1 MRRYADL
8 VRHGGNEALF
18 LAAELS
24 ILSTRLGWPF
34 HIHAEGV
41 RGTGKTSILRSVRDV
56 LPRIK
61 RIKGCLY
68 NCSPG
73 RPHCPHH
80 KGLSPREIRAIG
92 TEWVPMPFLEVS
104 HSAKLGTVVGTIDL
118 SRITQGEAPS
128 AVLLPGTLAKAHRGI
143 VFIDE
148 INRLADTAPEL
159 ADVLLDVMGTRPGR
173 LQIEESGLA
182 PVELPVQVSVWAASN
197 PDEEPGPLEDIRRQL
212 ADRFD
217 FTVPVSRPDSPAQ
230 VRRILDSIAGA
241 GRLAGA
247 GRGDQDGPGETRR
260 LRRRRMALLAR
271 TGRALPELGG
281 SERDLLAQLYVRYD
295 LESLRAVEAWQW
307 AARIAAQR
315 AGRRRVVRSDLL
327 AVAALVLGHRVEA
340 RVLSELLAELAG
352 TRGAPEQ
359 MLVDSAGGQVHAP
372 PDSAAGSGQGQGGR
386 PAGGA
391 GDDFNLDRYGGG
403 SGSAQA
409 DSRSWG
415 TAPGRDQ
422 PGRGMGGLDGP
433 GGRAMQASGGSLPG
447 QGAGHPDGAAR
458 AGANGWL
465 QRLRAW
471 LGDGWD
477 DPTGGRAGDNSA
489 KTPPEGSGR
498 EGGNGADWSAGRP
511 GTDGSDGRHG
521 IPGVGGGDPGL
532 MPAPPHRATA
542 LRFMAPHKVYRRLIA
557 ANQFPGHAGSDAR
570 P

>member
-8 VRHGGNEALF
+8 VRHGGNKALF
-18 LAAELS
+18 QAAELS
-24 ILSTRLGWPF
+24 VLSTRLGWPF

-61 RIKGCLY
+61 RIRGCLY
-68 NCSPG
+68 NCTPG
-73 RPHCPHH
+73 KPHCPHH
-80 KGLSPREIRAIG
+80 KDLTPREIRAIG

-118 SRITQGEAPS
+118 GRITQGESPS

-173 LQIEESGLA
+173 LQIEESGLP
-182 PVELPVQVSVWAASN
+182 PVALPLQVSVWAASN

-241 GRLAGA
+241 GSRVEAS
-247 GRGDQDGPGETRR
+247 DGKEDSHLVETRR
-260 LRRRRMALLAR
+260 MRRRRMALLAR
-271 TGRALPELGG
+271 TGRALPELGS

-307 AARIAAQR
+307 AARVAAQR
-315 AGRRRVVRSDLL
+315 AGRRRVGRADLL

-352 TRGAPEQ
+352 TRSAQEQ
-359 MLVDSAGGQVHAP
+359 MLADSAGGHVHSP
-372 PDSAAGSGQGQGGR
+372 PDSPAGSGPGHGGR
-386 PAGGA
+386 QKGHRDDGA
-391 GDDFNLDRYGGG
+391 GLQADYPLDRFGGING
-403 SGSAQA
+403 TMQA
-409 DSRSWG
+409 ESRSWG
-415 TAPGRDQ
+415 TTSGRSRSGSDT
-422 PGRGMGGLDGP
+422 GGLDGAGARAVPVP
-433 GGRAMQASGGSLPG
+433 GGASPG
-447 QGAGHPDGAAR
+447 QGTGHHDGAA
-458 AGANGWL
+458 GSGSNGSNGSNGWL
-465 QRLRAW
+465 QRLRSW
-471 LGDGWD
+471 LGEGWD
-477 DPTGGRAGDNSA
+477 EDHPDGGSDQREVSSRGDD
-489 KTPPEGSGR
+489 GF
-498 EGGNGADWSAGRP
+498 NGAQSAG
-511 GTDGSDGRHG
+511 S
-521 IPGVGGGDPGL
+521 GDPGL
-532 MPAPPHRATA
+532 MPAPPNRATA
-542 LRFMAPHKVYRRLIA
+542 LRFMSPHRVYRRLIA
-557 ANQFPGHAGSDAR
+557 AGAGLSGHAGSDA
-570 P
+570 